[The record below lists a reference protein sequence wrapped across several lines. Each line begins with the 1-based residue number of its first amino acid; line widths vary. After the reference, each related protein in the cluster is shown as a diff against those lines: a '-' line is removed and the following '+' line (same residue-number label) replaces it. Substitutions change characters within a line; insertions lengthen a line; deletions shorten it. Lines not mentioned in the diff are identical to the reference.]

1 MQSNHV
7 KMVFLARCEKKLQ
20 RSRLRRVIAG
30 GLYTNRVE
38 RSMLLLVSRDHVG
51 SVRNKGC
58 FEVNGDPGSIVDL
71 SSVCVAAWHIMAV
84 EVSQL
89 HQDSCSRV
97 NQLTN
102 KPLDLIRP

>member
-58 FEVNGDPGSIVDL
+58 FEVNGGPRVESGFIV
-71 SSVCVAAWHIMAV
+71 CMCGRMAY
-84 EVSQL
+84 
-89 HQDSCSRV
+89 HGR
-97 NQLTN
+97 
-102 KPLDLIRP
+102 